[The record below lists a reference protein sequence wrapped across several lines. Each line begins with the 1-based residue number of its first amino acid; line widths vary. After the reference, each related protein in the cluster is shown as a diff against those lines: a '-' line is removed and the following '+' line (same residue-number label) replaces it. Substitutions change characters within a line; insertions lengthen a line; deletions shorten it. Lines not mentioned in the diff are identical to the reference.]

1 MDQKKIGRFIK
12 ELRNEKG
19 LTQEQLSEVFG
30 VTNRSVSRWEN
41 GVNMPDFDL
50 VVGLARY
57 LGVDIEELLNGE
69 RKTEKEDAGKEGLE
83 KETEQGGKQEMTDGE
98 KEETLLK
105 VADYTQEGQMCVTKR
120 MNRIFILG
128 IAAFVV
134 YMVLEIQGLATT
146 GIYEDIASFALG
158 LVLGILIVGVLY
170 TSRYMGRIR
179 AFKMRLFHRL
189 NRSPSS
195 RQ

>member
-1 MDQKKIGRFIK
+1 M
-12 ELRNEKG
+12 
-19 LTQEQLSEVFG
+19 
-30 VTNRSVSRWEN
+30 
-41 GVNMPDFDL
+41 NMPDFDL

-98 KEETLLK
+98 KEETLL
-105 VADYTQEGQMCVTKR
+105 TKR